1 MEQTVDIGDMEE
13 NKPQKQTLREWVAC
27 LYRRDLNG
35 VYGQPNRAGGLGA
48 QAESSNGASSSFD
61 STSQDPSH
69 ARYSREKRIKCLKG
83 PTCIFTDADCDISL
97 LHQSRFR
104 DLRDILRRNL
114 ENSRQLSNYM
124 GDITIGLWM
133 CGVDATRAHP
143 TLLVTCPDDKGK
155 AVYAALNQAHVKLQY
170 TSSESD
176 SSKTPHF
183 ELAIYPKPI
192 IRVSSG
198 KKSSDQN
205 IATDSQWHTN
215 HHYSGT
221 RARSL
226 VYHSLCFTYGRSG
239 FRTDDSS
246 HLGQPYQRRD
256 DADEQR
262 EANASENANM
272 DLVVGNGSQAQ
283 WSRASSITPTGIY
296 LTDHRVIRPPD
307 DPEWLKTHE
316 NLEWTLVELTES
328 DFWLP
333 NDFKE
338 GEEHELKGLSTI
350 AERLPT
356 HNREVLIITS
366 RGIVGGQL
374 RSIPSYIGGAH
385 GSPLCE
391 TWTVS
396 INNDQAIIKGDSGSL
411 VVDTKTNEIYG
422 QVIGVGPFDDAY
434 LVPLATIMHQIK
446 EVLATEDVHL
456 DNSNVLS
463 ITDRLKEQRISN
475 NHLSLRTDTQILIEK
490 PGPQDDVDTESEL
503 EFTPP
508 ILTHLSKNVE
518 NSESHEIGQLE
529 SRSQPQ
535 QPPIMDAGSSNAHP
549 SSEDKGIMHLAGD
562 NKVEAQGTNEDY
574 IVRTA
579 DRNNFGLRHSLT
591 QNQHANGVA
600 HQTDT
605 EFYKKINTNRS
616 QPAGGIH
623 DVPKLRHPPD
633 GRRQL
638 RLIQPRCIMEQE
650 LTAMVRSHWPS
661 AWTTANRVTRSSPR
675 GPKYPAAIDVS
686 DTADDFYGG
695 ASGATAPE
703 YTHQEKGKDKYKA
716 VEDDVIYD
724 DGYNTPYPDAGA
736 DSEPAISLGPYYSTD
751 TGYNYPN
758 EQDEYGN
765 DIAEQ
770 AGLAMD
776 ENDTYE
782 GEFSNA
788 PDSTT
793 TTYDTWKTWLISHGQ
808 MQRCL
813 EHQIHQNHQTR
824 KVSSFHQA
832 NIFGGSAQS
841 ILAYQVVPGSNF
853 QPGEVFKAIWATP
866 CGVDLRPHSPEP
878 TERRTG
884 DDPGFYIGPRR
895 FVVVATDEGNHSTCV
910 PIFTYGRKGCK
921 KEGLKPRAH
930 SIVYSKPG
938 KPRQL
943 PKEPELGFKPVSVN
957 MYAELEKLDK
967 ASRVNYS
974 KLTDIDHNVPVMFI
988 GHIDPKDW
996 DIVLDAVNE
1005 RWESK
1010 KKEPSSRSKHHSSR
1024 KRH

>member
-13 NKPQKQTLREWVAC
+13 TKPQKQTLREWVAC

-333 NDFKE
+333 NDFIE

-490 PGPQDDVDTESEL
+490 PGPQDDVDIESEL

-508 ILTHLSKNVE
+508 ILTHLFKNVE

-579 DRNNFGLRHSLT
+579 DRNNFGLRHYINDT
-591 QNQHANGVA
+591 NG
-600 HQTDT
+600 
-605 EFYKKINTNRS
+605 
-616 QPAGGIH
+616 
-623 DVPKLRHPPD
+623 
-633 GRRQL
+633 
-638 RLIQPRCIMEQE
+638 
-650 LTAMVRSHWPS
+650 
-661 AWTTANRVTRSSPR
+661 
-675 GPKYPAAIDVS
+675 AIDVS

-751 TGYNYPN
+751 TGYNCPN

-930 SIVYSKPG
+930 GIVYSKPG